1 MIHHLY
7 QEQFLPI
14 PIADAWDFFS
24 TPRNLDEITPQ
35 ELGFKIVYQPGDKMY
50 EGQIIEY
57 RVMVVPGIW
66 LPWVTEIKTVRE
78 GQSFVDE
85 QRFGPYK
92 FWHHRHTFEE
102 KDGGTL
108 MRDLVYYA
116 LPLWPFGEIGHNI
129 FVKPKLESIFDFRRE
144 ILEKRFGGKG

>member
-108 MRDLVYYA
+108 MRDLVHYA